1 MMLVPLLGRA
11 YLDDVE
17 YSCWALIA
25 TIGTVGLLVD
35 MGAPSLAVRLATQNA
50 ATNRRVIL
58 MCAISAAPTVI
69 IGVVA
74 VLMWPQYMMISHLT
88 AIPHMQLLLALAA
101 IGGASRS
108 ALVIYASLA
117 LGAEDFKF
125 RSFLLTVQALVNCGL
140 VWLLLATGSGVVAY
154 PLAAIVSSVILLPP
168 ACMYWLRNRTRRH
181 AWADSGESLSFRS
194 EILRFVYAR
203 GIGAILGLSLTQL
216 DRWAIGLV
224 GNSAFLSDYDLA
236 ARFAVIP
243 KTALLTLGLGFVH
256 EAARIRDGNLMP
268 LYRRLNIVT
277 CVMLLIGALGATL
290 FALLY
295 FALVGVDPEKQYW
308 ILYLILI
315 VAYSAHATTAPGVL
329 ILTGLGMP
337 RYELYYLVP
346 AFVCSL
352 LSTVYFVIHRSDWG
366 VAISISGS
374 LAFASIVFAL
384 WVKLPISRISRLRSD
399 NHTVAVAR

>member
-1 MMLVPLLGRA
+1 
-11 YLDDVE
+11 
-17 YSCWALIA
+17 
-25 TIGTVGLLVD
+25 
-35 MGAPSLAVRLATQNA
+35 
-50 ATNRRVIL
+50 
-58 MCAISAAPTVI
+58 
-69 IGVVA
+69 
-74 VLMWPQYMMISHLT
+74 
-88 AIPHMQLLLALAA
+88 
-101 IGGASRS
+101 
-108 ALVIYASLA
+108 
-117 LGAEDFKF
+117 
-125 RSFLLTVQALVNCGL
+125 
-140 VWLLLATGSGVVAY
+140 
-154 PLAAIVSSVILLPP
+154 
-168 ACMYWLRNRTRRH
+168 
-181 AWADSGESLSFRS
+181 
-194 EILRFVYAR
+194 
-203 GIGAILGLSLTQL
+203 
-216 DRWAIGLV
+216 
-224 GNSAFLSDYDLA
+224 
-236 ARFAVIP
+236 
-243 KTALLTLGLGFVH
+243 
-256 EAARIRDGNLMP
+256 MP